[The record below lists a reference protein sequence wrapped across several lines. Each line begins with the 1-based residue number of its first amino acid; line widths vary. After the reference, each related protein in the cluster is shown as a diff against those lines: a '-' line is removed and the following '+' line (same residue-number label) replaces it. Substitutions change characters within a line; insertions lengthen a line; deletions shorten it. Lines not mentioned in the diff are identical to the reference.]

1 MAETGCIL
9 VVEDDPVVA
18 MLSLDWLHQLGFAA
32 IGPAAS
38 VNGALG
44 LMETTPTL
52 NAALLD
58 CNLGREMVWPVAD
71 RVMERRLPFVFVTGY
86 GQDHIP
92 PRFAYVPVLTKPYSF
107 EQFRAAVLPLLL
119 GD

>member
-38 VNGALG
+38 VNGALR
-44 LMETTPTL
+44 LMEATPTL

-71 RVMERRLPFVFVTGY
+71 RLIVRRLPFAFATGY
-86 GQDHIP
+86 RQDVIP
-92 PRFAYVPVLTKPYSF
+92 PRFADVPVLAKPYSF
-107 EQFRAAVLPLLL
+107 ERLRSVVLPMLL
-119 GD
+119 GE

>member
-1 MAETGCIL
+1 MAETRCIL

-38 VNGALG
+38 VNGALR
-44 LMETTPTL
+44 LMEATPTL

-58 CNLGREMVWPVAD
+58 CNLGREMVWSVAD
-71 RVMERRLPFVFVTGY
+71 RLIERRLPFVFATGY

-92 PRFAYVPVLTKPYSF
+92 PRFAHVPVLTKPYTF
-107 EQFRAAVLPLLL
+107 ERLRAAVSPMLL